1 MARFVNMK
9 FRMVFKTRAKIGMAI
24 LKIVNR
30 FFPLEFE
37 VKD

>member
-1 MARFVNMK
+1 MASVNVK
-9 FRMVFKTRAKIGMAI
+9 LRLVFKTRAKIGMAI
-24 LKIVNR
+24 LKVVNR

>member
-1 MARFVNMK
+1 MARIVNIK
-9 FRMVFKTRAKIGMAI
+9 LCVVLKTRAKIGMAI

-37 VKD
+37 IKD